1 MTSQELLRHQLI
13 TNCMTQH
20 AELSADG
27 AIDLWAQMA
36 SQITL
41 IVGQNGFDS
50 LYARSVF
57 LCQPRFPWLAP
68 NAPPPQGNHQFAE
81 LKKRF
86 EGQPPDQINAAN
98 CLLLI
103 TFTDVLAGMIGEQ
116 LTVRILNSAW
126 GITAQKHANKELK
139 NE

>member
-1 MTSQELLRHQLI
+1 MTSNDLLRHQLI
-13 TNCMTQH
+13 TNCVTRH
-20 AELSADG
+20 AAKVADG

-41 IVGQNGFDS
+41 IVGENGFNS

-57 LCQPRFPWLAP
+57 LCRPRFPWLAP
-68 NAPPPQGNHQFAE
+68 NVPPPHGNYQFSE
-81 LKKRF
+81 LKMRF
-86 EGQPPDQINAAN
+86 QGQPADQISAAN

-103 TFTDVLAGMIGEQ
+103 TFTDILAGMIGEL
-116 LTVRILNSAW
+116 LTIRILNLAW
-126 GITAQKHANKELK
+126 EITAHERVDKELN